1 LINPEGEKKQ
11 LLRLKEFKASRDQ
24 TKVDSVLSELQK
36 AAENDNANL
45 MPYIIES
52 VKSRA
57 TLGEISAIFKEVFG
71 AYRPK
76 ISF

>member
-1 LINPEGEKKQ
+1 
-11 LLRLKEFKASRDQ
+11 LKEFKASRDQ
-24 TKVDSVLSELQK
+24 TKVNSALSELHN
-36 AAENDNANL
+36 AAENDSVNL

-71 AYRPK
+71 AYLPK

>member
-1 LINPEGEKKQ
+1 
-11 LLRLKEFKASRDQ
+11 LKEFKGSRDK
-24 TKVDSVLSELQK
+24 TKVDSVLSELYK
-36 AAENDNANL
+36 SAENDSVNL

-57 TLGEISAIFKEVFG
+57 TLGEISAVFKEVFG
-71 AYRPK
+71 AYLPK